1 MVATMGANYVILR
14 FMKDVTIFQIY
25 ILKWKIKL
33 ILKMFGVFKLT
44 LMIHYIWFTL
54 QILNQINY
62 IRK

>member
-25 ILKWKIKL
+25 ILKWKIKS

-44 LMIHYIWFTL
+44 LMIHYIRFTL

-62 IRK
+62 IKK